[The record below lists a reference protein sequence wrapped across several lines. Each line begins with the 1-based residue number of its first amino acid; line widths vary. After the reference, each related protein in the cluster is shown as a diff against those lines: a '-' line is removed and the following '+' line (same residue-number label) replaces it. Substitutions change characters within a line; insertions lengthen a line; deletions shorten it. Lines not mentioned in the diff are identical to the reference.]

1 METNKLEELLSR
13 IKDRLSKDQ
22 YRNEAAIS
30 TSVVLPILRALGWD
44 DSDPEQVAPE
54 FSSGR
59 GRVDFA
65 LFSAPMRGAVF
76 VEVKG
81 VGRSDLG
88 DRQLFE
94 YAFHEGVPLCILTD
108 GREWSFY
115 LPAGQGNYDDRRVQ
129 RLRVD
134 ERSANDAARVLHR
147 YLDRERVRTG
157 DAHEDAIRDYRDL
170 ASRREASRIIPEAWK
185 QLVSEPEDLLIELV
199 SDQTEAMSGFRPST
213 TEVLLFL
220 RGLVPNIL
228 SHPVEASKVAP
239 ARLVASETLAT
250 QQVVSTLS
258 RAEIPS
264 MRTDSQLPR
273 GQISY
278 RVLEQNRSAKNAK
291 EAFVDALKIICAQ
304 FPQHMAAVA
313 EAARG
318 RSRNHIAQS
327 VAQIYPE
334 RQDLASSN
342 TAEIYH
348 GWFVGL
354 NIANREKV
362 RIVRAACEATGLRF
376 GSDVHFELPNVK

>member
-1 METNKLEELLSR
+1 MTKLEELLAR
-13 IKDRLSKDQ
+13 IKDRLSRDQ

-44 DSDPEQVAPE
+44 DSDPDQVAPE
-54 FSSGR
+54 FTSGR

-65 LFSAPMRGAVF
+65 LFSAPLRGAVF

-81 VGRSDLG
+81 LGRSDLG

-115 LPAGQGNYDDRRVQ
+115 LPAGQGNYDERRVH
-129 RLRVD
+129 RLRLD
-134 ERSANDAARVLHR
+134 ERSVDDAARVLHR
-147 YLDRERVRTG
+147 YLERERVRTG

-185 QLVSEPEDLLIELV
+185 QLVSEPEDLLIELL

-213 TEVLLFL
+213 NEVLSFL
-220 RGLVPNIL
+220 RGLVSSGSANII
-228 SHPVEASKVAP
+228 E
-239 ARLVASETLAT
+239 
-250 QQVVSTLS
+250 QS
-258 RAEIPS
+258 RATIAKPAQPQPVKPTTLIGGTPQAEMS
-264 MRTDSQLPR
+264 RQKTESTATR
-273 GQISY
+273 GPINY
-278 RVLEQNRSAKNAK
+278 RVLEKSRSARNAK
-291 EAFVDALKIICAQ
+291 EAFVEVLSGIAALY
-304 FPQHMAAVA
+304 PQRIEAIA

-318 RSRNHIAQS
+318 RTRNHIARS
-327 VAQIYPE
+327 VEQIYPE

-342 TAEIYH
+342 TAEIH
-348 GWFVGL
+348 RGWLVGL

-376 GSDVHFELPNVK
+376 GSDVHFELPNT

>member
-1 METNKLEELLSR
+1 MKKMEELLTR
-13 IKDRLSKDQ
+13 IKERLSKDQ

-54 FSSGR
+54 FTSGK

-65 LFSAPMRGAVF
+65 LFSAPLRGAVF

-115 LPAGQGNYDDRRVQ
+115 LPAGQGNYDERRVH
-129 RLRVD
+129 RLRLD
-134 ERSANDAARVLHR
+134 ERSADDAARVLHR

-185 QLVSEPEDLLIELV
+185 QLVSEPEDLLIELL

-213 TEVLLFL
+213 AEVLAFL
-220 RGLVPNIL
+220 RALSGSNTSQLTDAGRIGTTRVASPPALV
-228 SHPVEASKVAP
+228 VQQVAP
-239 ARLVASETLAT
+239 TPSRVAMPVTKTDGQMARG
-250 QQVVSTLS
+250 
-258 RAEIPS
+258 P
-264 MRTDSQLPR
+264 
-273 GQISY
+273 ISY
-278 RVLEQNRSAKNAK
+278 GILDQTLFARNAK
-291 EAFVDALKIICAQ
+291 EAFVDALKNIASR
-304 FPQHMAAVA
+304 FPQRMEAIA

-318 RSRNHIAQS
+318 RSRNHIARS
-327 VAQIYPE
+327 VEQIYPE

-348 GWFVGL
+348 GWLVGL

-362 RIVRAACEATGLRF
+362 RIIRAACEATGLRF
-376 GSDVHFELPNVK
+376 GLDVHFELPNA